1 MGQSRLGLPLE
12 YNKLSEY
19 FDAHNIH
26 EDTDAKNEVIRKLL
40 QKHVVKTVLDLTC
53 GTGSQ
58 VFYLIKHGFK
68 VIGADFS
75 PDLLKIARQRA
86 SKDNVDAEFIDG
98 DMRTINVGKFDAIIT
113 IFNAIGHLTKGDFE
127 KAIKNIHNNLDD
139 GGLYIFDI
147 FNLQAMTDKLV
158 NNLAMD
164 LNKTIDDVKI
174 HNIQYSTIEK
184 DAGLLTSYDNYSI
197 QKNDDKPKVLKN
209 EFTLQIYTVKEL
221 REILAK
227 NGFEVVEQYSM
238 DGTEFLEDESSSMLT
253 VARKIWFL

>member
-1 MGQSRLGLPLE
+1 
-12 YNKLSEY
+12 
-19 FDAHNIH
+19 
-26 EDTDAKNEVIRKLL
+26 
-40 QKHVVKTVLDLTC
+40 
-53 GTGSQ
+53 
-58 VFYLIKHGFK
+58 
-68 VIGADFS
+68 
-75 PDLLKIARQRA
+75 
-86 SKDNVDAEFIDG
+86 
-98 DMRTINVGKFDAIIT
+98 
-113 IFNAIGHLTKGDFE
+113 
-127 KAIKNIHNNLDD
+127 
-139 GGLYIFDI
+139 
-147 FNLQAMTDKLV
+147 MTDKLV

-238 DGTEFLEDESSSMLT
+238 DGTEFLEDESISILT